1 MRKTIL
7 SFAVLF
13 FALIGQA
20 QNLTITQL
28 TLLTISDSTKS
39 IALLQEAK
47 WKPSTS
53 TRTKGALMFAPQSS
67 SSKDQVTVSLDAT
80 ELNTVRYHLKSEAVL
95 KELYAQAL
103 SANYTEL
110 FKVENEREAVQYLLR
125 NEQVLMGFHTVKDP
139 INAQV
144 KNYIISVGSL
154 NTWMLSEM
162 APISNKTW
170 SKDERADFMKSCFK
184 GALANTTATLA
195 KKGCSCMLQTF
206 ESQYTDSEAASKALT
221 KEQISEISK
230 KCAQQTL
237 TATK

>member
-7 SFAVLF
+7 FFAVLF

-28 TLLTISDSTKS
+28 TMLTLRDSASAT
-39 IALLQEAK
+39 ALLGEAK

-53 TRTKGALMFAPQSS
+53 TRSKRSLMFTPQSS
-67 SSKDQVTVSLDAT
+67 SSNDQVILSLDDK
-80 ELNTVRYHLKSEAVL
+80 ELNTVRYHLKSEAAL

-110 FKVENEREAVQYLLR
+110 FKQKNEREAVQYLLR

-139 INAQV
+139 ATPQR

-154 NTWMLSEM
+154 YTWVLSEL
-162 APISNKTW
+162 APTSNKTW
-170 SKDERADFMKSCFK
+170 SKDERADFMKSCFT

-195 KKGCSCMLQTF
+195 QKGCSCMLQTF
-206 ESQYTDSEAASKALT
+206 ESQYADSEAASKGLT
-221 KEQISEISK
+221 NEQISEISK